1 MKKLLLTLVTAILFA
16 ANSFAGSGGPDAYG
30 YVWRDHLDPN
40 GPVYN
45 WVDII
50 GRPGS
55 TLVEN
60 LNDDNTV
67 GPFYIGF
74 NFHYYWYDIN
84 QVWIGSNGYIIFQN
98 GQLSAPFPYI
108 PSTSQPQNY
117 MAAMASDLNF
127 GGAGNAGRCYYW
139 ASPAHDSLVISWI
152 NVPFWDPAPPNY
164 YTGAN
169 TFQII
174 LSTVDSSITYQY
186 QSQSGVYAGGAA
198 VYISAGIEN
207 NSGGIGLQ
215 TMVNPLSMGTYY
227 FTTPLAVKFY
237 FPATTTYQAN
247 DVSAEY
253 NNNPTN
259 GGKFISNNTP
269 APFVMT
275 ASVKNTG
282 NVNQNSFNVTSRI
295 TNALNQTVVVDSAQS
310 GALAA
315 GASAGLTFTN
325 TFSPTLTGTYV
336 ERARTFLAGDIVPTN
351 DSIPLEL
358 VVVDT
363 TTMPLRLTFDDG
375 SADGVGINWQGGIG
389 GCAMEFT
396 PPFYPC
402 KLTTVHFYIQAN
414 PNLVGF
420 YATIF
425 DDNGSQGAPGSRLDS
440 VYVPSANFTAP
451 GWADV
456 PLTNPILFTSGK
468 FYVVWNMDG
477 NLLAL
482 GQDLSTPLSNND
494 YEVLGNTFAIY
505 RSREFE
511 DLMINATIDTVNIPL
526 AVPALSSEKMFGEFY
541 PNPATRYAVMNFDL
555 PANENKLSYDLYSS
569 DGKLIHAETLERKN
583 NGGNKLEIDISGLPS
598 GIYSCSLKSGEY
610 SAQRKIIVSH

>member
-1 MKKLLLTLVTAILFA
+1 MKRFLLTTFIAFLFA
-16 ANSFAGSGGPDAYG
+16 ANSYAGSGGPDAYG
-30 YVWRDHLDPN
+30 YIWRDNFEVN

-45 WVDII
+45 WIDII
-50 GRPGS
+50 TRPGA

-60 LNDDNTV
+60 LSDDNTE
-67 GPFYIGF
+67 GPFAITF
-74 NFHYYWYDIN
+74 NFHYYWYDVN
-84 QVWIGSNGYIIFQN
+84 QFWIGSNGYIIFQS

-108 PSTSQPQNY
+108 PAASQPQNF

-127 GGAGNAGRCYYW
+127 DGPGNPAQCFYW
-139 ASPAHDSLVISWI
+139 RSPAQDTLIISWI
-152 NVPFWDPAPPNY
+152 NVPFWDPTPPNY
-164 YTGAN
+164 YQGSN

-186 QSQSGVYAGGAA
+186 AGQNGVYNGGAA

-207 NSGGIGLQ
+207 NSGAIGLQ

-227 FTTPLAVKFY
+227 FNTPLAVKFY
-237 FPATTTYQAN
+237 FPSNSTYQVDDA
-247 DVSAEY
+247 AAQY

-259 GGKFISNNTP
+259 GGRFLSNTSPTP
-269 APFVMT
+269 FTMT
-275 ASVKNTG
+275 STVKNTG
-282 NVNQNSFNVTSRI
+282 NTSLASFNVTSRI
-295 TNALNQTVVVDSAQS
+295 VNNLNQTIVFDNAQS

-315 GASAGLTFTN
+315 GATANLTFAN

-336 ERARTFLAGDIVPTN
+336 QRSRTFLAGDLVPAN

-363 TTMPLRLTFDDG
+363 TNMPLRLTFDDG
-375 SADGVGINWQGGIG
+375 IADGVGINWQGGIG

-402 KLTTVHFYIQAN
+402 KLTTAHFYIQAN

-425 DDNGSQGAPGSRLDS
+425 DDNGVQGAPGTRLDS
-440 VYVPSANFTAP
+440 IYVNPGFITP
-451 GWADV
+451 GWVDV
-456 PLTNPILFTSGK
+456 PLTNPIVFNSGK

-477 NLLAL
+477 DLLAL
-482 GQDLSTPLSNND
+482 GQDLTPPISNND
-494 YEVLGNTFAIY
+494 YEVLGNAFAIY

-511 DLMINATIDTVNIPL
+511 DLMINATIDTVFTTVGVNEPQ
-526 AVPALSSEKMFGEFY
+526 ASDVFGEFY
-541 PNPATRYAVMNFDL
+541 PNPAVQYAVMNFEL
-555 PANENKLSYDLYSS
+555 PAGQEQLSYDLISA
-569 DGKLIHAETLERKN
+569 DGKLIHTETLTQTSK
-583 NGGNKLEIDISGLPS
+583 GGNKLVIDISDLPS
-598 GIYSCSLKSGEY
+598 GIYSCSLKSGKIE
-610 SAQRKIIVSH
+610 AHRKILVSH